1 MLPGIYGGRESVNT
15 WKTTPMSKTLLTI
28 ANPLISG
35 VAITIIIV
43 AKWALLMA
51 LWIISPAFF
60 LVVALIRALRWSIN
74 LLMPASSGNRATVIL
89 GVPYVLGFFLI
100 RASGWDYL
108 TEHSIPWETVVP
120 TIGAAL
126 MAAALGL
133 GVANARRVGGRVILA
148 ALVVM
153 AAIPACLIIQEG
165 WRTELI
171 TLFGVILGV
180 LITEFVLSPALRRW
194 CS

>member
-1 MLPGIYGGRESVNT
+1 MLLGIYGGRESVNT
-15 WKTTPMSKTLLTI
+15 WKTTPMSKTLMTI
-28 ANPLISG
+28 AKPLISG
-35 VAITIIIV
+35 VAIVIIIV
-43 AKWALLMA
+43 AKWAFLMA
-51 LWIISPAFF
+51 LSIISLAFF
-60 LVVALIRALRWSIN
+60 LVVALIRAICWSTN
-74 LLMPASSGNRATVIL
+74 PLMPASSRNRATVIL

-100 RASGWDYL
+100 WVSGWDYL
-108 TEHSIPWETVVP
+108 TEHSIPWETVIP

-133 GVANARRVGGRVILA
+133 GVVNARRVGGRVILV
-148 ALVVM
+148 ALVII
-153 AAIPACLIIQEG
+153 AAIAASLIIQEG

-180 LITEFVLSPALRRW
+180 LIAEGVLSPALRKW

>member
-1 MLPGIYGGRESVNT
+1 M
-15 WKTTPMSKTLLTI
+15 PMSKTLMTI
-28 ANPLISG
+28 AKPLISG
-35 VAITIIIV
+35 VAITIVIV

-51 LWIISPAFF
+51 LWIISLAFF
-60 LVVALIRALRWSIN
+60 LVMALIRALRWSTN
-74 LLMPASSGNRATVIL
+74 LLMPASSRNRATVIL

-100 RASGWDYL
+100 LASGWDYL

-133 GVANARRVGGRVILA
+133 GATNARRVGARIILV
-148 ALVVM
+148 ALVIM
-153 AAIPACLIIQEG
+153 AAILACLIIQER

-180 LITEFVLSPALRRW
+180 LIAEGVLSPALRRW
-194 CS
+194 CL